1 MPRLPIELRS
11 QPPENIDNVRDLM
24 TLWTSQGW
32 SVFPLVPGQK
42 EPLTENGVLDAS
54 TDPEVL
60 DRWAKQWP
68 NCNLGGALNGKL
80 VIDVDPRHDGEIPAG
95 LPPTRK
101 HLSGRGDGGCHLVFS
116 LSAEQQL
123 AGVKSGQSTLG
134 PGLDIKTGSGSYI
147 VLPGSIH
154 PEGAKGYYTSDGK
167 PIVVAPDE
175 LLERLKKAKPGEAS
189 SAEVHSILS
198 ALLNKPPQRE
208 GDQGGRNVWLA
219 KVAGH
224 YAKAYRQMPDVY
236 WTHLNIANKLMGTP
250 LEPDEVDKIGFS
262 IWNTEVSGHPDRD
275 VLKMMNVDNGYLVSG
290 DHVLICAAFPDKKDS
305 QPQPYPWSNFD
316 LKLVGILQDPNDGSL
331 TYECLLKLQADGSES
346 PMYISANDLGD
357 PRALRRLLASR
368 SATVKPPENPCH
380 RTPDWA
386 ARLHLYLR
394 SQTAPLTTRADH
406 LGWNEQEYG
415 FLTLD
420 GVVDADGS
428 RPYTNTRPD
437 PRLRES
443 NSVHQHYGFAADL
456 ATAQDVLSRVL
467 TFHDTET
474 VAVFGAWWAANWAK
488 HILRH
493 YCNMFPVLAI
503 EAASGSGK
511 TTGFF
516 SLMVA
521 LSGST
526 IGEGHFTV
534 PTLRNALS
542 ANFNG
547 ITWVDDLDDPKKLHE
562 LIRVLTSNGAL
573 TKMAANAMDAVTYN
587 LVGSLVLSGESLEIR
602 GEKALL
608 DRCVVLEPP
617 NPTGRTS
624 RIPEH
629 KGRSQWLDVMDLRN
643 QLRDLGG
650 GQALAGHFIAAVL
663 KVADQIDVLC
673 ATLIRDMPS
682 GRVGERMLALA
693 VGARILDYLVD
704 PELSEKTLQEGDYWT
719 FEINRYIKRTTAPI
733 DLNVERDDDRIRE
746 PVIGDDN
753 KLTLRILPAYFSTM
767 NKEYRSKVAFTQDGE
782 VWFNLRE
789 LAHWWYERHHG
800 RINTRLETEDA
811 LATQLKAL
819 FRAFPD
825 QCRSERARVRAGD
838 QDGTVRRFKVL
849 SGDLAKLVLL
859 RAEG

>member
-1 MPRLPIELRS
+1 LPRLPIELRDK
-11 QPPENIDNVRDLM
+11 PPQDIDNVRDLM
-24 TLWTSQGW
+24 TLWASQGW
-32 SVFPLVPGQK
+32 SVFPLVPNAK
-42 EPLTENGVLDAS
+42 EPLTENGVHDAT
-54 TDPEVL
+54 TDPAVIA
-60 DRWAKQWP
+60 RWAKQWP
-68 NCNLGGALNGKL
+68 NCNVGGALNGKL
-80 VIDVDPRHDGEIPAG
+80 VIDIDPRHGGEIPTD
-95 LPPTRK
+95 LPATRK
-101 HLSGRGDGGCHLVFS
+101 HLSGRGDGGCHLVFA

-123 AGVKSGQSTLG
+123 AGVKSGQSALG
-134 PGLDIKTGSGSYI
+134 PGIDIKTGAGSYV
-147 VLPGSIH
+147 VLPGSVH
-154 PEGAKGYYTSDGK
+154 PEGARAHYTSDGR
-167 PIVVAPDE
+167 PIVIAPDA
-175 LLERLKKAKPGEAS
+175 LVARLKKAKPGES
-189 SAEVHSILS
+189 SSGQVRSVLS
-198 ALLNKPPQRE
+198 SLLNKPPAGE
-208 GDQGGRNVWLA
+208 GERNNWLA
-219 KVAGH
+219 KVCGH
-224 YAKAYRQMPDVY
+224 YAKLYRALPDLY
-236 WTHLNIANKLMGTP
+236 WTHVNLANRMLTP
-250 LEPDEVDKIGFS
+250 PLDPDELDKTGMS
-262 IWNTEVSGHPDRD
+262 IWNTEVSGNPGRD
-275 VLKMMNVDNGYLVSG
+275 VLKLLSAENGYLASG
-290 DHVLICAAFPDKKDS
+290 DHCLICAGYPDKKGS
-305 QPQPYPWSNFD
+305 QPQPYQWSNFD
-316 LKLVGILQDPNDGSL
+316 LRLVGILQDPTDGSL
-331 TYECLLKLQADGSES
+331 TYECLLQLHAAGSEA
-346 PMYISANDLGD
+346 PMYINAHDFGD
-357 PRALRRLLASR
+357 PRALRRLLAAR
-368 SATVKPPENPCH
+368 SATVKPPEHPVH

-394 SQTAPLTTRADH
+394 SQEAPLTTRANH

-420 GVVDADGS
+420 GVIDENGS
-428 RPYTNTRPD
+428 RPYTTTRPD

-456 ATAQDVLSRVL
+456 PTAQDVLSRVL

-474 VAVFGAWWAANWAK
+474 VAVFGCWWAANWAK

-493 YCNMFPVLAI
+493 YCNMFPVMAI

-534 PTLRNALS
+534 PTLRNALA

-547 ITWVDDLDDPKKLHE
+547 ITWVDDLDNPKALHE

-573 TKMAANAMDAVTYN
+573 TKMSANSMDAVTYN

-602 GEKALL
+602 SEKALL
-608 DRCVVLEPP
+608 DRCVILEPP

-624 RIPEH
+624 VVPQRA
-629 KGRSQWLDVMDLRN
+629 GQSQWLDVMDLRN

-673 ATLIRDMPS
+673 ANLIRGMPS
-682 GRVGERMLALA
+682 GRIGERMLALA

-704 PELSEKTLQEGDYWT
+704 ADLDPIAIEQGRFWSFQID
-719 FEINRYIKRTTAPI
+719 RYIKAKTAPV
-733 DLNVERDDDRIRE
+733 DFASADAQDPDRWRD

-767 NKEYRSKVAFTQDGE
+767 NKDYRNKVAFHQDGE
-782 VWFNLRE
+782 IWFNLRE

-800 RINTRLETEDA
+800 RINSRLESEDA
-811 LATQLKAL
+811 LVTQLKAL
-819 FRAFPD
+819 SRSFPGLV
-825 QCRSERARVRAGD
+825 RNERARVKVE
-838 QDGTVRRFKVL
+838 QDAKVRRFKVL
-849 SGDLAKLVLL
+849 SGDLAKLILL